1 METVMKK
8 YRRYSAVA
16 CDDTDVLKRRVR
28 KLKHFERTI
37 RSKNN
42 LSDDIPLV
50 WDKFFDLQNCAN
62 NKVLYTLPKLVNM
75 SREAYKEIVDAF
87 FARVYY
93 EVYALRGIIDEVT
106 IYDHRLLAQLDL
118 PPIADEIAVKKK
130 FRELAK
136 ECHPDAGGDHERFIA
151 LMEIYGQLINP
162 E

>member
-1 METVMKK
+1 M
-8 YRRYSAVA
+8 AL
-16 CDDTDVLKRRVR
+16 DDMDNLKRRIR
-28 KLKHFERTI
+28 KLKHLEKTI

-50 WDKFFDLQNCAN
+50 WDKFFDLQNCDN

-75 SREAYKEIVDAF
+75 SQETYKEVVDAF

-93 EVYALRGIIDEVT
+93 EVYGLKGLIGEVT
-106 IYDHRLLAQLDL
+106 IYDHGLLAQLDL
-118 PPIADEIAVKKK
+118 SPIADEAAVKKR

-151 LMEIYGQLINP
+151 LMGIYRQLINP
-162 E
+162 D